1 MNPHK
6 RVNFVSLVIVT
17 VASMLFAFLAHD
29 GLLKTLISM
38 PLVMI
43 LPGYSAMA
51 AWFPQRLLKFPGN
64 VLFVLTLSLCITS
77 LMGLVLNATP
87 WGIHRETWILSLG
100 GLTLINLAI
109 GLLIGDFS
117 IRKSHDRLVNI
128 PLYQGAL
135 IAFAFI
141 ISLFAINLAR
151 EGAAQQQHTSDITQM
166 WMIPGETANA
176 FQIGVKSRD
185 FEPVDYKLVIKDGSQ
200 TLEETFQ
207 LEPNETWEKSF
218 SLSGGAEREVNAYL
232 SRLDK
237 PHAVDRQTS
246 LWLPHTE

>member
-17 VASMLFAFLAHD
+17 VTSMLFAYFAHD
-29 GLLKTLISM
+29 GLLKTLFSM
-38 PLVMI
+38 PLVLV
-43 LPGYSAMA
+43 LPGYSALA
-51 AWFPQRLLKFPGN
+51 AWFPQRLTKYPGN
-64 VLFVLTLSLCITS
+64 ALFIITLSLCITS

-87 WGIHRETWILSLG
+87 WGISRETWIVSLG
-100 GLTLINLAI
+100 GLTLINLVI

-117 IRKSHDRLVNI
+117 LSKPHDRPINV
-128 PLYQGAL
+128 PLYQGAM

-141 ISLFAINLAR
+141 IALFAINLAR

-166 WMIPGETANA
+166 WMIPGESASD

-185 FEPVDYKLVIKDGSQ
+185 FEPVDYKLIIKDGA
-200 TLEETFQ
+200 TTIEETFQ
-207 LEPNETWEKSF
+207 LKPDETWEKDF
-218 SLSGGAEREVNAYL
+218 SLSGGAVREVNAYL